1 MAKNILSSEW
11 SVARRRFIE
20 AGGHTTQSF
29 GLGRIIGQIYALLY
43 LSPVPMC
50 LEDIAVELAVSKA
63 SVSTTIRQLER
74 WTAAKRVWMK
84 GDRRDFYEAETDFR
98 SILRHGLMA
107 TMRKKLET
115 AGTQIEHIET
125 CLKEAKANGKNAK
138 KKDMQIV
145 VDRLERAKK
154 FHGKVH
160 GLLSNPV
167 LEQFL

>member
-1 MAKNILSSEW
+1 MTL
-11 SVARRRFIE
+11 
-20 AGGHTTQSF
+20 QS
-29 GLGRIIGQIYALLY
+29 
-43 LSPVPMC
+43 
-50 LEDIAVELAVSKA
+50 D
-63 SVSTTIRQLER
+63 
-74 WTAAKRVWMK
+74 
-84 GDRRDFYEAETDFR
+84 D
-98 SILRHGLMA
+98 
-107 TMRKKLET
+107 
-115 AGTQIEHIET
+115 TQIEHIET